1 MSNLLHHTKKF
12 VSNNSSTILTWI
24 GGAGVITTAVAAV
37 KDTTN
42 ALERIKAA
50 KAEKDEEL
58 TKLEIVKVAAPA
70 YISTAVSGIT
80 TIVCIFGAN
89 KLNKRQQASLMSAYA
104 FLDNSYKNYKDKVEE
119 MYGEGT
125 NYTIE
130 GELAKDAYK
139 ESDLEVDDG
148 MELFYDAFSGR
159 YFESTME
166 AVKQA
171 WYDTNR
177 ELVNNGTLSLNEHYA
192 ILGLV
197 PIDCGDALGWSCSMN
212 FDTYWQTWI
221 DFHLQKVEMEDG
233 MECNIITMYGEPCV
247 GYDTY

>member
-1 MSNLLHHTKKF
+1 
-12 VSNNSSTILTWI
+12 
-24 GGAGVITTAVAAV
+24 
-37 KDTTN
+37 
-42 ALERIKAA
+42 
-50 KAEKDEEL
+50 
-58 TKLEIVKVAAPA
+58 
-70 YISTAVSGIT
+70 
-80 TIVCIFGAN
+80 
-89 KLNKRQQASLMSAYA
+89 
-104 FLDNSYKNYKDKVEE
+104 

-177 ELVNNGTLSLNEHYA
+177 ELVNNGTLS
-192 ILGLV
+192 
-197 PIDCGDALGWSCSMN
+197 
-212 FDTYWQTWI
+212 
-221 DFHLQKVEMEDG
+221 
-233 MECNIITMYGEPCV
+233 
-247 GYDTY
+247 